1 MNDKKLTSA
10 YLKSRVLNSDIL
22 LNLNISISD
31 KFGVRDYPYV
41 LIIQSI
47 TKKRTR
53 LTIYPTKKDRLLKIS
68 LFGQNISNDV
78 ISILSKILKN
88 YKIIHTSGLLV
99 KQKQLFYECY
109 LNLNLSDDVKSKDL
123 KTSLDKIRNI
133 FKEVRIEEIT
143 LKKRENLTK

>member
-10 YLKSRVLNSDIL
+10 YLKSRVLTSDNL

-31 KFGVRDYPYV
+31 KFGVRDYPNV

-47 TKKRTR
+47 TKRRTR

-68 LFGQNISNDV
+68 IFGQDISNDV

-109 LNLNLSDDVKSKDL
+109 LNLNLSDVKSKDL
-123 KTSLDKIRNI
+123 KTSLDKFRNI

-143 LKKRENLTK
+143 LKRELI

>member
-10 YLKSRVLNSDIL
+10 YLKSRDLNGDNL

-109 LNLNLSDDVKSKDL
+109 LNLNLSDVKSKDL